1 MRIEGF
7 AVAAALAFA
16 TGVSV
21 VAMQGQVSSITLAPA
36 SPVAP
41 GTSVTVTVSGAGAC
55 GAIEINFGDGTDQT
69 FAVSGVPFSQAH
81 TYPSAGTFTI
91 TAKGQGNCGGQ
102 TSTSLVVAVPP
113 PPPPPPA
120 PKPDLVA
127 AIHQDTPNP
136 IVTLTQVTYAVTVST
151 AQRAKVNNVEVLVN
165 LEGQWTAPPGGP
177 GQGCAIDPSHPPLR
191 MFVRCTTSVLER
203 PATITVKMIPSLL
216 IGIASPAD
224 RSVEVFV
231 NPDRRIAESDFNNNR
246 TVIHTQLTGLPEL
259 NFNTANEPTSA
270 HTGQELSYPVRMQN
284 FGDLDAH
291 NVVVHVDLPRQLQ
304 FVRVDQSQYDSCN
317 IGPPDAQDRRV
328 LTCTRALAAAGS
340 AFGATVITHVSNDL
354 AQTQTALVAMSV
366 DPDNAIREH
375 DETNNTFG
383 VATTIQ
389 LAPDLA
395 VTSVTVDSVD
405 PGTAGCTTLG
415 PIVVSGGTISTTKV
429 ARVRVAIANVGAG
442 GAAASSLEIDLNQA
456 LFDQSQAF
464 GSCDVPAIA
473 AGQSTTVTFI
483 INTNRTGNLGHVTI
497 DPLHFTGDF
506 NGANQTKDIIR

>member
-1 MRIEGF
+1 MMRLERF
-7 AVAAALAFA
+7 AVTAMLAMTA
-16 TGVSV
+16 GVS
-21 VAMQGQVSSITLAPA
+21 AAPRQGQVASIALSPA

-41 GTSVTVTVSGAGAC
+41 GTTVTITVNGTGPC
-55 GAIEINFGDGTDQT
+55 GAIEINFGDTVDQT
-69 FAVSGVPFSQAH
+69 FAVSGVPFAQTHA
-81 TYPSAGTFTI
+81 YPNAGTFTI

-113 PPPPPPA
+113 PPPPA

-127 AIHQDTPNP
+127 AIHQDTANP

-151 AQRAKVNNVEVLVN
+151 AQPAKVNNVEVLVN

-177 GQGCAIDPSHPPLR
+177 GPGCAVDPSHPPLR

-203 PATITVKMIPSLL
+203 PTTLTVKMIPSLL

-224 RSVEVFV
+224 RSIEVFV

-328 LTCTRALAAAGS
+328 LTCTRALATAGS
-340 AFGATVITHVSNDL
+340 AFGATVVTHVSNDL

-395 VTSVTVDSVD
+395 VASVTVDTVD
-405 PGTAGCTTLG
+405 AGTPGCTTLG
-415 PIVVSGGTISTTKV
+415 GLVVSGGLVNSAKV
-429 ARVRVAIANVGAG
+429 ARVRVTISNVGAG
-442 GAAASSLEIDLNQA
+442 AASASNMEIDLNQA
-456 LFDQSQAF
+456 IFDQSQAF
-464 GSCDVPAIA
+464 GGCDVPALA
-473 AGQSTTVTFI
+473 PGQSTNLTFI
-483 INTNRTGNLGHVTI
+483 INTTRTGHLGTVKI

-506 NGANQTKDIIR
+506 NGANQTKEIIR

>member
-1 MRIEGF
+1 MRIERF
-7 AVAAALAFA
+7 AVVATLALTA
-16 TGVSV
+16 GVS
-21 VAMQGQVSSITLAPA
+21 AAGIQGQVSSITLSPV

-41 GTSVTVTVSGAGAC
+41 GTNVIITVSGVAPC
-55 GAIEINFGDGTDQT
+55 GSIEINFGDTVDQT
-69 FAVSGVPFSQAH
+69 FAVSGVPFSLAH
-81 TYPSAGTFTI
+81 TYPNAGTYTI
-91 TAKGQGNCGGQ
+91 TAKGQGNCSGQ
-102 TSTSLVVAVPP
+102 TSTSLVVGTP

-120 PKPDLVA
+120 PKPDLLI

-136 IVTLTQVTYAVTVST
+136 VVTLTQATYTVTVST
-151 AQRAKVNNVEVLVN
+151 AQPARLNNVDVVIN
-165 LEGQWTAPPGGP
+165 LDGQWTAPPGGP
-177 GQGCAIDPSHPPLR
+177 GDGCAIDPSHPPLR
-191 MFVRCTTSVLER
+191 MVLKCSTSLVDR
-203 PATITVKMIPSLL
+203 PKTLTVKMVPSLL

-224 RSVEVFV
+224 RTIEALV

-246 TVIHTQLTGLPEL
+246 AQIHTQLTGLPEL

-270 HTGQELSYPVRMQN
+270 HTGQEISFPVRMQN

-291 NVVVHVDLPRQLQ
+291 NVIVHVDLPRQLQ
-304 FVRVDQSQYDSCN
+304 FVRVDQSQYDSCT
-317 IGPPDAQDRRV
+317 IGAPDAQNRRV
-328 LTCTRALAAAGS
+328 LTCTRAVAAAGS
-340 AFGATVITHVSNDL
+340 AFGATVVTHVSNDL
-354 AQTQTALVAMSV
+354 AQSQTALVAMSV
-366 DPDNAIREH
+366 DPDNTIREH

-383 VATTIQ
+383 VATAIQ

-395 VTSVTVDSVD
+395 VSNVTVDSVD
-405 PGTAGCTTLG
+405 PGAVGCTTLG
-415 PIVVSGGTISTTKV
+415 GIVVSGGIVNTTKV

-456 LFDQSQAF
+456 IFNQSQAF

-483 INTNRTGNLGHVTI
+483 INTSRTGNLGHVTI

>member
-1 MRIEGF
+1 MKIGRLASA
-7 AVAAALAFA
+7 AVTTLAASAA
-16 TGVSV
+16 TA
-21 VAMQGQVSSITLAPA
+21 AMHGQVSPIALSLAPPA
-36 SPVAP
+36 S
-41 GTSVTVTVSGAGAC
+41 
-55 GAIEINFGDGTDQT
+55 
-69 FAVSGVPFSQAH
+69 
-81 TYPSAGTFTI
+81 
-91 TAKGQGNCGGQ
+91 TA
-102 TSTSLVVAVPP
+102 AM
-113 PPPPPPA
+113 
-120 PKPDLVA
+120 PDLLV

-136 IVTLTQVTYAVTVST
+136 VVTLTQTTYTVTVST
-151 AQRAKVNNVEVLVN
+151 VLPAKLNNVEVEISLD
-165 LEGQWTAPPGGP
+165 GQWTAPPGGP
-177 GQGCAIDPSHPPLR
+177 GAGCLVDASHPPLR
-191 MFVRCTTSVLER
+191 MVVRCSTSVLDR
-203 PATITVKMIPSLL
+203 PATLTVKMIPSLL

-224 RSVEVFV
+224 RNIEAIV
-231 NPDRRIAESDFNNNR
+231 NPDRRIAESDFSNNR
-246 TVIHTQLTGLPEL
+246 VVIHTQLTGLPEL

-270 HTGQELSYPVRMQN
+270 HTGQEISFSVRMQN

-317 IGPPDAQDRRV
+317 IGPPDAQNRRV
-328 LTCTRALAAAGS
+328 LTCTRAVAAAGS
-340 AFGATVITHVSNDL
+340 AFGASVVTHVSNDL
-354 AQTQTALVAMSV
+354 AQPQTALVAMSV

-395 VTSVTVDSVD
+395 VASVTVDSVD

-415 PIVVSGGTISTTKV
+415 GIVVSGGIVNTTKV
-429 ARVRVAIANVGAG
+429 ARVRVNVANVGAG
-442 GAAASSLEIDLNQA
+442 NAAASSLEIDLNQA
-456 LFDQSQAF
+456 LFNQSQAF